1 MKNKSVNS
9 EGLTWEEWSNAANAS
24 SEAAHKAWFVGED
37 PTEWKAD
44 HNPKVIEFY
53 NDLKNLL
60 DCLSEL
66 ETSTDYDPDTDSE
79 YKSLYEEFVDKYC
92 PKD

>member
-1 MKNKSVNS
+1 MKNKKTSKS
-9 EGLTWEEWSNAANAS
+9 
-24 SEAAHKAWFVGED
+24 D
-37 PTEWKAD
+37 
-44 HNPKVIEFY
+44 EFR

-79 YKSLYEEFVDKYC
+79 YKSLYEEFIDKYC